1 MPVSRPRPKTF
12 PLAGASMSTPGTA
25 WAPGPHARGLY
36 AGAAALAGVTLLA
49 WTLVGLGVIAVL
61 LYLGHRVNRAKATAD
76 LAIRLAEA
84 YRSRGQ
90 FDVALQLYDVPARL
104 DQNKEAARE
113 GKALA
118 QEGRRQPPAIELGLV
133 QVGAQA
139 LERDRERLEGL
150 FERQGVEVELPPLAE
165 RPGS

>member
-12 PLAGASMSTPGTA
+12 PLAGTSIRTVGTA
-25 WAPGPHARGLY
+25 QAPCPSARGLY
-36 AGAAALAGVTLLA
+36 AGVAALADVTLLA
-49 WTLVGLGVIAVL
+49 WTLVGLGVISVL
-61 LYLGHRVNRAKATAD
+61 LYLGYRINRSKATAD
-76 LAIRLAEA
+76 LALRLAEA

-90 FDVALQLYDVPARL
+90 FDVALQLYDVPAHL

-150 FERQGVEVELPPLAE
+150 FGRHGVDLELPPLADRAE
-165 RPGS
+165 R